1 MREKRERKS
10 GRRKRNEDGR
20 VSRPRVTTESNTTYS
35 TAYYVLLTSSLL
47 LSASNRN
54 GKRLHSSSST

>member
-1 MREKRERKS
+1 VREKRERKS

-35 TAYYVLLTSSLL
+35 TAYYVLL
-47 LSASNRN
+47 N
-54 GKRLHSSSST
+54 